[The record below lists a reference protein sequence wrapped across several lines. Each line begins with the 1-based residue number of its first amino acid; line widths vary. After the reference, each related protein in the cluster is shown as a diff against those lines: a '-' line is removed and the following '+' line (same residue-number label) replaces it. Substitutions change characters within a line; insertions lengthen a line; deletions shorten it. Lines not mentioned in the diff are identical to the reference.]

1 MFRVEEVA
9 QGVWAA
15 IVIPGLGAVGNASII
30 DLGDS
35 TVVVDTFNLPAAARL
50 LREKAEKLTGS
61 RSNT

>member
-35 TVVVDTFNLPAAARL
+35 TVVVDTFNLRQQPDCCGKRQ
-50 LREKAEKLTGS
+50 
-61 RSNT
+61 RS